1 MKQKYERR
9 VLASSVRVQV
19 LERGGRVLV
28 LEKAKIGSYDAGLA
42 GFILV
47 LLSPLKWQIQF
58 VFYNY

>member
-28 LEKAKIGSYDAGLA
+28 LEKAKISSYDAGLA

-58 VFYNY
+58 VFFNY